1 MTLLLLQVEFIEIV
15 CNIHLNFQPLSSLA
29 VYGLSESSPLTHCD
43 GGRPGKLG
51 TIGQLVPSTVAK
63 VMMVAMV
70 YFFLI

>member
-1 MTLLLLQVEFIEIV
+1 MGSLELLVYENCFITI
-15 CNIHLNFQPLSSLA
+15 LASLCFA

-63 VMMVAMV
+63 VRNQTSDT
-70 YFFLI
+70 I